1 MSTERSKYVRSL
13 CDYEPQ
19 AIEWLWPGRVAAG
32 YDEVLLESALGA
44 MHSLGLEP
52 DPWQLDVLVGKQQR
66 LLLNCC
72 RQSGKSTTVAL
83 LSVLETVGI
92 AGTRV
97 LMVAPSLRQSRLLFR
112 IASDYLSACGMH
124 FVKRRTMHEINLKN
138 GSLIACLP
146 CKEETIRG
154 YASVM
159 A

>member
-1 MSTERSKYVRSL
+1 MSTERRKYVRSL

-138 GSLIACLP
+138 GSLIACL
-146 CKEETIRG
+146 RG
-154 YASVM
+154 LS
-159 A
+159 

>member
-1 MSTERSKYVRSL
+1 MTRS
-13 CDYEPQ
+13 
-19 AIEWLWPGRVAAG
+19 VARPKPEKTIA
-32 YDEVLLESALGA
+32 LALGGGGA
-44 MHSLGLEP
+44 RGIAHIAVLEAL

-138 GSLIACLP
+138 QSLIACLP